1 MVSPWVLGRPLLVGP
16 LLLLDA
22 LRLLLPACSLLLPPA
37 TALSLSSFPFP
48 EGFSVFG
55 HLVHH

>member
-22 LRLLLPACSLLLPPA
+22 LRLLLPACSLLLPA